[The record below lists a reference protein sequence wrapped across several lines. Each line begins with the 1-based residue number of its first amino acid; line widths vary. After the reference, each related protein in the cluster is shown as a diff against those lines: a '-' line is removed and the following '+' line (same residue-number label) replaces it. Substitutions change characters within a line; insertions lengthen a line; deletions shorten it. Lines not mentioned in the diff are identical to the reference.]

1 MLAMV
6 EKLQNR
12 NPLSTSIVRNAVCL
26 NLMSIT
32 SLKEDT
38 LCRQMKHLKTKLV
51 SLKKISSSNGDKALQ
66 QYREFLS
73 EFVLLNKEKIR
84 SYDRK
89 NRRLD
94 EFFFHYLKIAE
105 KYPHVAIVMVVHL
118 GEIRTFPDVRDKGF
132 LVPSL

>member
-1 MLAMV
+1 MKKFVLAMV

-38 LCRQMKHLKTKLV
+38 LCRQMKHLITKLV
-51 SLKKISSSNGDKALQ
+51 SLKKISSNNGDKALQ

-73 EFVLLNKEKIR
+73 EFVLLNKGKIR
-84 SYDRK
+84 SYDRETEC
-89 NRRLD
+89 LMS
-94 EFFFHYLKIAE
+94 FSFI
-105 KYPHVAIVMVVHL
+105 I
-118 GEIRTFPDVRDKGF
+118 
-132 LVPSL
+132 